1 MAKQTL
7 SVTKTLVGDINGQR
21 SHFSEFFLRELIKRG
36 TAVNDAV
43 VLENSEVRDVA
54 FKFLA
59 GPFDKGSVL
68 FKRFQQFD
76 QAGDVVRGRLA
87 QRLQIFHRHHRTDAV
102 VSEEFGQKSAVHCVR
117 HDVNAFDAVF
127 KSLQGKRQVVDILFV
142 DKLVVNEL
150 SSVFRGKFR
159 DHFIKA
165 SDTVNVGEQN

>member
-1 MAKQTL
+1 M
-7 SVTKTLVGDINGQR
+7 
-21 SHFSEFFLRELIKRG
+21 
-36 TAVNDAV
+36 
-43 VLENSEVRDVA
+43 LENSEVRDVA